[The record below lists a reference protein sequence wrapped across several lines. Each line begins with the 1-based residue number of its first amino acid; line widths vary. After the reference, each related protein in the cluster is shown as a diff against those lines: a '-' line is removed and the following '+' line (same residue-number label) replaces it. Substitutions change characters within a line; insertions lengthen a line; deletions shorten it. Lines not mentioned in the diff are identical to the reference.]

1 MLVLDNNNTK
11 LAKILIIININ
22 VGSKYNLPNYTD
34 SSYPRKTVY
43 IYIERERERERV
55 EFKY

>member
-11 LAKILIIININ
+11 LVKILIIININ
-22 VGSKYNLPNYTD
+22 FGSKYNLPNYTD
-34 SSYPRKTVY
+34 SSYPRKTVER
-43 IYIERERERERV
+43 ERERERERV

>member
-11 LAKILIIININ
+11 LVKILIIININ

-43 IYIERERERERV
+43 IYIYIYKERERERR
-55 EFKY
+55 

>member
-34 SSYPRKTVY
+34 SSYPRKQY
-43 IYIERERERERV
+43 RERERESRI
-55 EFKY
+55 

>member
-11 LAKILIIININ
+11 LVKIFIIININ

-43 IYIERERERERV
+43 IYIYRERERE
-55 EFKY
+55 KIIQ